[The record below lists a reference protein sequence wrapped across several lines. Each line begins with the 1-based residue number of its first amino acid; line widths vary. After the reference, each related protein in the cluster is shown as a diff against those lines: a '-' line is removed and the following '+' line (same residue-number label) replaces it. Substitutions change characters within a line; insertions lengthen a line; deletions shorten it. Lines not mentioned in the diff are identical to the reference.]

1 MGTTDLMPRSL
12 AVTVLVC
19 SVAASISIG
28 PATVPHD
35 RIYYATAIGDSW
47 KAQPLLNIV
56 KLRCA
61 DMPVFLEVASKQRC
75 RCS

>member
-1 MGTTDLMPRSL
+1 
-12 AVTVLVC
+12 
-19 SVAASISIG
+19 
-28 PATVPHD
+28 VPHD
-35 RIYYATAIGDSW
+35 RIDYATAIGDSW